1 MKQIL
6 KYFILLLTLII
17 VSSTKFVQ
25 LNYKDQYEQVDL
37 FNLSV

>member
-25 LNYKDQYEQVDL
+25 LKYKDQYEQVDL